1 MMKVTAKA
9 TRCGGWWVVEVP
21 GVEAALARAR
31 RLDQISAIVA
41 DAVHLVKD
49 VPVEDVEVVLDY
61 EIGDSAALMEARAA
75 HLQVESA
82 AHAQECAARASRGA
96 AVAHLRRS
104 GLSVRDIG
112 VILELSP
119 QRVSQLDRAGARA

>member
-1 MMKVTAKA
+1 MKVTATA
-9 TRCGGWWVVEVP
+9 TRRGGSWVVEVT
-21 GVEAALARAR
+21 GVEGVLTQAR
-31 RLDQISAIVA
+31 RLDQVSAIVA
-41 DAVHLVKD
+41 EAVHLVQG
-49 VPVEDVEVVLDY
+49 VRAEDVEVELDY

-82 AHAQECAARASRGA
+82 AHAQECAARASRA

-112 VILELSP
+112 VILDLSP
-119 QRVSQLDRAGARA
+119 QRVSQLDRAGIHA

>member
-9 TRCGGWWVVEVP
+9 TRCGDWWVVEVP
-21 GVEAALARAR
+21 GVEASLTQVR
-31 RLDQISAIVA
+31 RLDQVSAMVA
-41 DAVHLVKD
+41 DAVHLVED
-49 VPVEDVEVVLDY
+49 VPAEDIEVVLDY

-82 AHAQECAARASRGA
+82 AHAQECAARASRA
-96 AVAHLRRS
+96 AVVHLRRS

-119 QRVSQLDRAGARA
+119 QRVSQLDRAGARTR

>member
-1 MMKVTAKA
+1 MKVTATA
-9 TRCGGWWVVEVP
+9 TRRGGSWVVEVP
-21 GVEAALARAR
+21 GVEGVLTQAR
-31 RLDQISAIVA
+31 RLDQVSAIVA
-41 DAVHLVKD
+41 EAVHLVQG
-49 VPVEDVEVVLDY
+49 VRAEDVEVELDY

-82 AHAQECAARASRGA
+82 AHAQECAARASRA

-112 VILELSP
+112 VILDLSP
-119 QRVSQLDRAGARA
+119 QRVSQLDRAGIHA